1 MTVHQRTLVKI
12 CGLTNVEDARV
23 AADAGADFLGFVFH
37 PPSKRAVTP
46 ATVAHI
52 SAVLRARGDRP
63 MLVGV
68 FVDETADTIAQ
79 LLDSCRLDLAQLSGH
94 ETPNLIGDP
103 DSPLFGRSF
112 KALKPTNLVE
122 AEAEAEWYL
131 PPVMTPSAPS
141 LLIDAFHPDLPG
153 GTGLR
158 ADWAIAA
165 ELARTTPRLMLAGG
179 LNPENV
185 TEAILQ
191 VRPFAV
197 DVSGGVESQPGRKN
211 RDQIKAFIENAKAA

>member
-1 MTVHQRTLVKI
+1 
-12 CGLTNVEDARV
+12 
-23 AADAGADFLGFVFH
+23 
-37 PPSKRAVTP
+37 
-46 ATVAHI
+46 
-52 SAVLRARGDRP
+52 VLRAREDCP
-63 MLVGV
+63 MLVGI
-68 FVDETADTIAQ
+68 FVDEIADTIAE

-94 ETPNLIGDP
+94 ETPNSIGDP

-112 KALKPTNLVE
+112 KALRPTNLAE

-131 PPVMTPSAPS
+131 PPVMSPGAPS

-153 GTGLR
+153 GTGLK

-165 ELARTTPRLMLAGG
+165 ELAKTTPRLMLAGG

-185 TEAILQ
+185 TGAILR

-197 DVSGGVESQPGRKN
+197 DVSGGVETQPGRKDHALV
-211 RDQIKAFIENAKAA
+211 RAFIKKTKGSADNSVDPD